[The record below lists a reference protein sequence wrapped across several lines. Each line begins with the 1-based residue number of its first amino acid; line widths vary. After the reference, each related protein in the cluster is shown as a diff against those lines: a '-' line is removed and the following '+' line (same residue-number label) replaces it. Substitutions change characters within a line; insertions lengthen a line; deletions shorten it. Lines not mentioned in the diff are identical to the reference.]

1 MAAHFPWLPIETAP
15 RNEDVVLL
23 VVGETGEK
31 PILCCARLGL
41 AMVSGL
47 MREQAQ
53 SWKSG
58 RSSGTVQARFDQVGS
73 EPLQGY
79 NERDG
84 ATRRTSDRPNV
95 TSREHA

>member
-23 VVGETGEK
+23 VVGETGK
-31 PILCCARLGL
+31 TYPLLRPASF

-47 MREQAQ
+47 MRERAQ

-58 RSSGTVQARFDQVGS
+58 RSSGTVQTRFDQVGS